1 MWWTGSYLTGEARFA
16 ELVEIADDVV
26 VDSSG
31 GARDERTVREVSSFL
46 GTHYDLSVV
55 DLAWLRIAP
64 WQDMIAQ
71 FFDEPSLREELFA
84 IRKVTIAAGSDA
96 EALYLG
102 GWLGSRLGWVVCR
115 NSTFCDRRGYE
126 IPLVLEC
133 VGDPRR
139 VTSVR
144 IETGGSVYTASV
156 DEPEGRVVALRVEND
171 RGRTER
177 VAPLQAVDNASL
189 IERAILERTTNEIF
203 ETSLRMVGR
212 LIG

>member
-1 MWWTGSYLTGEARFA
+1 M
-16 ELVEIADDVV
+16 

-31 GARDERTVREVSSFL
+31 SARDERTVREVAAFL
-46 GTHYDLSVV
+46 GSHYDISIV
-55 DLAWLRIAP
+55 DLAWLRIAS

-71 FFDEPSLREELFA
+71 FFDEPALREELFA

-96 EALYLG
+96 EGLYLG

-115 NSTFCDRRGYE
+115 GSTFCDRRGYE

-133 VGDPRR
+133 AGDPRR
-139 VTSVR
+139 VVSVK

-156 DEPEGRVVALRVEND
+156 CEEDGRVVTLRVEND
-171 RGRTER
+171 NGVSER
-177 VAPLQAVDNASL
+177 VVPLQAVDNASL
-189 IERAILERTTNEIF
+189 IERAILERSTNEIF

-212 LIG
+212 LIA